1 MANKKVYT
9 IEGQLDTR
17 QIIDGFRNMAKS
29 LRGAVDTKAL
39 EKLTK
44 EFDKL
49 ELAANDY
56 NRIMSEGIVDTA
68 GLKKAQK
75 EVENFYTKVQTVL
88 GRVKQT
94 AGDPTL
100 AILSDEQLQYF
111 KRRKSELKTQ
121 ITELNKIIQDSNLR
135 FTKAFSGIEFKNGQT
150 KIDFQLDT
158 EISQELSKALST
170 GNLADFNKQV
180 DKLGESVSQT
190 LAKKLTA
197 GFSDGMKRNVK
208 TLESLGARVATQV
221 QNINKIWNSE
231 KNVADYLTGSDKGK
245 AINLLGVNKQRTISN
260 RTAQIE
266 AIDQA
271 GVISSEKY
279 KDNLEEIARLES
291 EITKE
296 EQKAAEVREKAN
308 IINQKRLEIENE
320 IAEIKKNNNIE
331 GLEKQAAGEATVPDR
346 FRKYLT
352 ATEVRENDISSPLA
366 ALRDMSKSGILS
378 ENVIKKLNNIDAL
391 SGTDTKGN
399 FLKIWEK
406 VSKDKKV
413 ISELPNELRRVFND
427 AYNLLKT
434 NKATG
439 ADGKPI
445 DYSKMY
451 QYVVAKSQ
459 VDKQAEAS
467 SKLDVIYD
475 RINKLSD
482 QANALKQESKSV
494 LPGKAEEESRKN
506 ITNYRKQIS
515 DLNKENTQFLNRE
528 NLQQE
533 LNELERLTDQANI
546 NKLEQIKNILSEM
559 GIDTA
564 DIQTI
569 EQATEAVKELQAA
582 VSGAQQNRQA
592 IMEQVRTAGQSALG
606 NQNSYSMDSYAEQRD
621 EAQGQLQNV
630 EQEQA
635 KAINQRVS
643 QSLESISEAQ
653 NDVAQSTENATNA
666 QKRSASVIGD
676 SLERQ
681 QQLNSSLEDFKDRIK
696 YFISF
701 QNVLYGVKNAVLQTY
716 NDVVELDEALASIAM
731 VSDYSV
737 EDMWGFYDQYADMAQ
752 KMGQNT
758 KDVIQ
763 SSALYVQQ
771 GILYVHKGQIV
782 KVNPA

>member
-291 EITKE
+291 EITKG

-592 IMEQVRTAGQSALG
+592 VMEQVRTAGQSALG
-606 NQNSYSMDSYAEQRD
+606 NQDSYSMDSYVGQRD
-621 EAQGQLQNV
+621 EAQRQLQNV

-653 NDVAQSTENATNA
+653 NNVAQSTENATNA

-731 VSDYSV
+731 VSNYSV

-771 GILYVHKGQIV
+771 GKD
-782 KVNPA
+782 

>member
-56 NRIMSEGIVDTA
+56 NRIMSEGIIDTA

-180 DKLGESVSQT
+180 DKLGENVSQT
-190 LAKKLTA
+190 LAKKLTT

-208 TLESLGARVATQV
+208 TLESLGARVASQV

-308 IINQKRLEIENE
+308 IINQKRLEIESE

-378 ENVIKKLNNIDAL
+378 ENVIKKLNNISAL

-399 FLKIWEK
+399 FLRIWEK
-406 VSKDKKV
+406 VSKDNKV

-459 VDKQAEAS
+459 VDKQTEAS

-494 LPGKAEEESRKN
+494 LSGKAEEESRKN

-515 DLNKENTQFLNRE
+515 DLNKENTQFLNRK

-559 GIDTA
+559 GIDTT

-592 IMEQVRTAGQSALG
+592 VMEQVRTAGQSALG
-606 NQNSYSMDSYAEQRD
+606 NQDSYSMDSYVGQRD
-621 EAQGQLQNV
+621 EVQRQLQNE

-653 NDVAQSTENATNA
+653 NNVAQSTENATNA

-771 GILYVHKGQIV
+771 GKD
-782 KVNPA
+782 

>member
-56 NRIMSEGIVDTA
+56 NRIMSEGIVDTT

-180 DKLGESVSQT
+180 DKLGENVSQT
-190 LAKKLTA
+190 LAKKLTT

-331 GLEKQAAGEATVPDR
+331 GLEKQAAGETTVPDR

-366 ALRDMSKSGILS
+366 ALRDMSKNGILS
-378 ENVIKKLNNIDAL
+378 ENVIKKLNNIGAL
-391 SGTDTKGN
+391 SGADTKGN

-406 VSKDKKV
+406 VSKDNKV

-459 VDKQAEAS
+459 VDKQTEAS

-592 IMEQVRTAGQSALG
+592 IMEQVRTAGQTALG

-621 EAQGQLQNV
+621 EAQRQLQNI
-630 EQEQA
+630 EQEQTEA
-635 KAINQRVS
+635 TNQRVS

-771 GILYVHKGQIV
+771 GKD
-782 KVNPA
+782 

>member
-716 NDVVELDEALASIAM
+716 NNVVELDEALASIAM

-771 GILYVHKGQIV
+771 GKD
-782 KVNPA
+782 

>member
-75 EVENFYTKVQTVL
+75 EVENFYTKIQTVL

-111 KRRKSELKTQ
+111 KRRKSELRAQ

-180 DKLGESVSQT
+180 DKLGENVSQT

-221 QNINKIWNSE
+221 QNINRIWNSE

-271 GVISSEKY
+271 GVITSEKY

-592 IMEQVRTAGQSALG
+592 IMEQVRTAGQSVLE
-606 NQNSYSMDSYAEQRD
+606 NQNSYSMDSYVGQRD
-621 EAQGQLQNV
+621 EAQRQLQNI

-635 KAINQRVS
+635 EATNQRVS

>member
-180 DKLGESVSQT
+180 DKLGENVSQT

-221 QNINKIWNSE
+221 QNINKIWNNE

-331 GLEKQAAGEATVPDR
+331 GLEKQAAGEVTVPDK

-366 ALRDMSKSGILS
+366 ALRDMSKNGILS
-378 ENVIKKLNNIDAL
+378 ENVIKKLNNIGAL
-391 SGTDTKGN
+391 SGKDTKGN

-459 VDKQAEAS
+459 VDKQTEAS

-494 LPGKAEEESRKN
+494 LPGKAEEESKKN
-506 ITNYRKQIS
+506 IANYRKQIS
-515 DLNKENTQFLNRE
+515 DLNKENAQFLNRE

-533 LNELERLTDQANI
+533 LNELERLTEQANI

-592 IMEQVRTAGQSALG
+592 VMEQVRTAGQSALE
-606 NQNSYSMDSYAEQRD
+606 NQNSYSMDSYVGQRN
-621 EAQGQLQNV
+621 EAQKQLQNV

-666 QKRSASVIGD
+666 QKRSASVISD

>member
-94 AGDPTL
+94 AGNSTL

-180 DKLGESVSQT
+180 DKLGENVSQT

-197 GFSDGMKRNVK
+197 GFLDGMKRNVK

-378 ENVIKKLNNIDAL
+378 ENVIKKLNNIGAL
-391 SGTDTKGN
+391 SGADTKGN

-406 VSKDKKV
+406 VSKDNKV

-445 DYSKMY
+445 DYSRMY

-592 IMEQVRTAGQSALG
+592 VMEQVRTAGQSALG
-606 NQNSYSMDSYAEQRD
+606 NQDSYSMDSYVGQRD
-621 EAQGQLQNV
+621 EAQKQLQNV

-771 GILYVHKGQIV
+771 GKD
-782 KVNPA
+782 

>member
-158 EISQELSKALST
+158 EISRELSKALST

-245 AINLLGVNKQRTISN
+245 AINLLGANKQRTISN

-771 GILYVHKGQIV
+771 GKD
-782 KVNPA
+782 

>member
-94 AGDPTL
+94 AGDSTL

-180 DKLGESVSQT
+180 DKLGENVSQT

-296 EQKAAEVREKAN
+296 EQKAAEVREKAS

-378 ENVIKKLNNIDAL
+378 ENVIKKLNNIGAL
-391 SGTDTKGN
+391 SGADTKGN

-406 VSKDKKV
+406 VSKDNKV

-445 DYSKMY
+445 DYSRMY

-592 IMEQVRTAGQSALG
+592 IMEQVRTAGQTALE

-621 EAQGQLQNV
+621 EAQRQLQNI
-630 EQEQA
+630 EQEQTEA
-635 KAINQRVS
+635 TNQRVS

>member
-94 AGDPTL
+94 ANDPTL

-111 KRRKSELKTQ
+111 KRRKSELKAQ

-135 FTKAFSGIEFKNGQT
+135 FTKAFTGIEFKNGQT

-180 DKLGESVSQT
+180 DKLGDNVSQT

-221 QNINKIWNSE
+221 QNINKIWNNE

-320 IAEIKKNNNIE
+320 IAEIKKSNNIE

-366 ALRDMSKSGILS
+366 ALRDMSKSGILN
-378 ENVIKKLNNIDAL
+378 ENVIKKLNNIGAL
-391 SGTDTKGN
+391 SGKDTKGN

-459 VDKQAEAS
+459 VDKQTEAS

-515 DLNKENTQFLNRE
+515 DLNKENAQFLNRE

-559 GIDTA
+559 GVDTA

-592 IMEQVRTAGQSALG
+592 VMEQVRTAGQSALE
-606 NQNSYSMDSYAEQRD
+606 NQNSYSMDSYVGQRN
-621 EAQGQLQNV
+621 EAQRQLQNI

-635 KAINQRVS
+635 EATNKRVS

-653 NDVAQSTENATNA
+653 NNVAQSTENATNA
-666 QKRSASVIGD
+666 QKRNALVIGD

-681 QQLNSSLEDFKDRIK
+681 QQLNSSLEDFKNRIK

-737 EDMWGFYDQYADMAQ
+737 EDMWEFYDQYADMAQ

-771 GILYVHKGQIV
+771 GWDCSSTYVKGLIY
-782 KVNPA
+782 

>member
-94 AGDPTL
+94 AGDSTL

-180 DKLGESVSQT
+180 DKLGENVSQT

-378 ENVIKKLNNIDAL
+378 ENVIKKLNNIGAL
-391 SGTDTKGN
+391 SGADTKGN

-406 VSKDKKV
+406 ASKDNKV

-445 DYSKMY
+445 DYSRMY

-592 IMEQVRTAGQSALG
+592 VMEQVRTAGQSALG
-606 NQNSYSMDSYAEQRD
+606 NQDSYSMDSYVGQRD
-621 EAQGQLQNV
+621 EAQKQLQNV

-771 GILYVHKGQIV
+771 GPLC
-782 KVNPA
+782 P

>member
-94 AGDPTL
+94 AGDSTL

-180 DKLGESVSQT
+180 DKLGENVSQT

-378 ENVIKKLNNIDAL
+378 ENVIKKLNNIGAL
-391 SGTDTKGN
+391 SGADTKGN

-406 VSKDKKV
+406 VSKDNKV

-445 DYSKMY
+445 DYSRMY

-592 IMEQVRTAGQSALG
+592 IMEQVRTAGQTALG

-621 EAQGQLQNV
+621 EAQRQLQNI
-630 EQEQA
+630 EQEQTEA
-635 KAINQRVS
+635 TNQRVS

>member
-190 LAKKLTA
+190 LAKKLTT

-378 ENVIKKLNNIDAL
+378 ENVIKKLNNIGAL
-391 SGTDTKGN
+391 SGADTKGN

-406 VSKDKKV
+406 VSKDNKV

-445 DYSKMY
+445 DYSRMY

-621 EAQGQLQNV
+621 EAQRQLQNV

-653 NDVAQSTENATNA
+653 NNVAQSTENATNA

-771 GILYVHKGQIV
+771 GWDCSFTYVKELV
-782 KVNPA
+782 Y

>member
-94 AGDPTL
+94 AGDSTL

-135 FTKAFSGIEFKNGQT
+135 FTKAFSGIEFKNGRT

-180 DKLGESVSQT
+180 DKLGENVSQT

-378 ENVIKKLNNIDAL
+378 ENVIKKLNNIGAL
-391 SGTDTKGN
+391 SGADTKGN

-406 VSKDKKV
+406 VSKDNKV

-434 NKATG
+434 NKATE

-445 DYSKMY
+445 DYSRMY

-592 IMEQVRTAGQSALG
+592 IMEQVRTAGQTALE

-621 EAQGQLQNV
+621 EAQRQLQNI
-630 EQEQA
+630 EQEQTEA
-635 KAINQRVS
+635 TNQRVS

-771 GILYVHKGQIV
+771 GPLC
-782 KVNPA
+782 P

>member
-94 AGDPTL
+94 AGDSTL

-180 DKLGESVSQT
+180 DKLGENVSQT

-378 ENVIKKLNNIDAL
+378 ENVIKKSNNIGAL
-391 SGTDTKGN
+391 SGADTKGN

-406 VSKDKKV
+406 VSKDNKV

-445 DYSKMY
+445 DYSRMY

-582 VSGAQQNRQA
+582 ASGAQQNRQA
-592 IMEQVRTAGQSALG
+592 VMEQVRTAGQSALG
-606 NQNSYSMDSYAEQRD
+606 NQDSYSMDSYVGQRD
-621 EAQGQLQNV
+621 EAQKQLQNV

-771 GILYVHKGQIV
+771 GPLC
-782 KVNPA
+782 P

>member
-94 AGDPTL
+94 AGDSTL

-180 DKLGESVSQT
+180 DKLGENVSQT

-197 GFSDGMKRNVK
+197 GFSDGTKRNVK

-378 ENVIKKLNNIDAL
+378 ENVIKKLNNIGAL
-391 SGTDTKGN
+391 SGADTKGN

-406 VSKDKKV
+406 VSKDNKV

-445 DYSKMY
+445 DYSRMY

-592 IMEQVRTAGQSALG
+592 IMEQVRTAGQTALG

-621 EAQGQLQNV
+621 EAQRQLQNI
-630 EQEQA
+630 EQEQTEA
-635 KAINQRVS
+635 TNQRVS

-771 GILYVHKGQIV
+771 GKD
-782 KVNPA
+782 

>member
-39 EKLTK
+39 EKLTN

-94 AGDPTL
+94 ASDPTL

-111 KRRKSELKTQ
+111 KRRKSELKAQ

-135 FTKAFSGIEFKNGQT
+135 FTKAFTGIEFKNGQT

-180 DKLGESVSQT
+180 DKLGDNVSQT
-190 LAKKLTA
+190 LAKKLTT

-208 TLESLGARVATQV
+208 TLESLGARVASQV

-279 KDNLEEIARLES
+279 RDNLEEIARLER

-771 GILYVHKGQIV
+771 GKD
-782 KVNPA
+782 

>member
-445 DYSKMY
+445 DYS
-451 QYVVAKSQ
+451 
-459 VDKQAEAS
+459 
-467 SKLDVIYD
+467 
-475 RINKLSD
+475 
-482 QANALKQESKSV
+482 
-494 LPGKAEEESRKN
+494 P
-506 ITNYRKQIS
+506 
-515 DLNKENTQFLNRE
+515 
-528 NLQQE
+528 
-533 LNELERLTDQANI
+533 
-546 NKLEQIKNILSEM
+546 
-559 GIDTA
+559 
-564 DIQTI
+564 
-569 EQATEAVKELQAA
+569 
-582 VSGAQQNRQA
+582 
-592 IMEQVRTAGQSALG
+592 
-606 NQNSYSMDSYAEQRD
+606 
-621 EAQGQLQNV
+621 
-630 EQEQA
+630 
-635 KAINQRVS
+635 
-643 QSLESISEAQ
+643 
-653 NDVAQSTENATNA
+653 
-666 QKRSASVIGD
+666 
-676 SLERQ
+676 
-681 QQLNSSLEDFKDRIK
+681 
-696 YFISF
+696 
-701 QNVLYGVKNAVLQTY
+701 
-716 NDVVELDEALASIAM
+716 
-731 VSDYSV
+731 
-737 EDMWGFYDQYADMAQ
+737 
-752 KMGQNT
+752 
-758 KDVIQ
+758 
-763 SSALYVQQ
+763 
-771 GILYVHKGQIV
+771 
-782 KVNPA
+782 

>member
-121 ITELNKIIQDSNLR
+121 ITELNKIIRDSNLR

-771 GILYVHKGQIV
+771 GKD
-782 KVNPA
+782 

>member
-559 GIDTA
+559 GIDTV

-771 GILYVHKGQIV
+771 GKD
-782 KVNPA
+782 

>member
-56 NRIMSEGIVDTA
+56 NRIMSEGIVDTT

-180 DKLGESVSQT
+180 DKLGENVSQT
-190 LAKKLTA
+190 LAKKLTT

-378 ENVIKKLNNIDAL
+378 ENVIKKLNNIGAL
-391 SGTDTKGN
+391 SGADTKGN
-399 FLKIWEK
+399 FLKIWKK
-406 VSKDKKV
+406 VSKDNKV

-427 AYNLLKT
+427 AYNLLKK

-445 DYSKMY
+445 DYSRMY

-592 IMEQVRTAGQSALG
+592 IMEQVRTAGQTALG

-621 EAQGQLQNV
+621 EAQRQLQNI
-630 EQEQA
+630 EQEQTEA
-635 KAINQRVS
+635 TNQRVS

-771 GILYVHKGQIV
+771 GKD
-782 KVNPA
+782 

>member
-434 NKATG
+434 NKATR

-771 GILYVHKGQIV
+771 GKD
-782 KVNPA
+782 

>member
-180 DKLGESVSQT
+180 DKLGENVSQT
-190 LAKKLTA
+190 LAKKLTT

-296 EQKAAEVREKAN
+296 EQKATEVREKAN

-378 ENVIKKLNNIDAL
+378 ENVIKKLNNIGAL
-391 SGTDTKGN
+391 SGTDTKDN

-506 ITNYRKQIS
+506 IANYRKKIS
-515 DLNKENTQFLNRE
+515 DLNKENNQFLNRE

-621 EAQGQLQNV
+621 EAQRQLQKV

-653 NDVAQSTENATNA
+653 NNVAQSTENATNA

-771 GILYVHKGQIV
+771 GMD
-782 KVNPA
+782 

>member
-135 FTKAFSGIEFKNGQT
+135 FAKAFSGIEFKNGQT

-170 GNLADFNKQV
+170 GNLTDFNKQV
-180 DKLGESVSQT
+180 DKLGENVSQT

-378 ENVIKKLNNIDAL
+378 ENVIKKLNNISAL
-391 SGTDTKGN
+391 SGADTKGN

-406 VSKDKKV
+406 VSKDNKV

-445 DYSKMY
+445 DYSRMY

-592 IMEQVRTAGQSALG
+592 IMEQVRTAGQTALG

-621 EAQGQLQNV
+621 EAQRQLQNI
-630 EQEQA
+630 EQEQTEA
-635 KAINQRVS
+635 TNQRVS

-737 EDMWGFYDQYADMAQ
+737 EDMWGFYDQYTDMAQ

-771 GILYVHKGQIV
+771 GTSMSIKDKLLK
-782 KVNPA
+782 

>member
-1 MANKKVYT
+1 MANKKVYM

-17 QIIDGFRNMAKS
+17 QIIDSFRDMVRS

-39 EKLTK
+39 EKLIK

-75 EVENFYTKVQTVL
+75 EVEKFYTKVQTVL
-88 GRVKQT
+88 GQVRQT
-94 AGDPTL
+94 ASDPTL

-111 KRRKSELKTQ
+111 KRRKSELKAQ

-180 DKLGESVSQT
+180 NKLGENVSQT

-208 TLESLGARVATQV
+208 TLDSLGARVATQV
-221 QNINKIWNSE
+221 QNIDKIWNSE

-279 KDNLEEIARLES
+279 KDNLEEIARLEN
-291 EITKE
+291 EIAKE
-296 EQKAAEVREKAN
+296 EQKVAEARKKAN
-308 IINQKRLEIENE
+308 TINQKRLEIEKE
-320 IAEIKKNNNIE
+320 ITEIRRNNNIE
-331 GLEKQAAGEATVPDR
+331 ELEKQAAGEVTVPDR

-352 ATEVRENDISSPLA
+352 ATKVRENDISSPLA
-366 ALRDMSKSGILS
+366 ALRDMSKSGVLN
-378 ENVIKKLNNIDAL
+378 ENVIKKLNNIGAL
-391 SGTDTKGN
+391 SGADTKDN
-399 FLKIWEK
+399 FLKIWEE
-406 VSKDKKV
+406 VSKDNKV
-413 ISELPNELRRVFND
+413 ISELPNELRKVFND

-459 VDKQAEAS
+459 VDKQTEAS

-475 RINKLSD
+475 RINKLTD
-482 QANALKQESKSV
+482 RGNALKQESKSV
-494 LPGKAEEESRKN
+494 LPGKTEEESRKN
-506 ITNYRKQIS
+506 ITDYRKQIS
-515 DLNKENTQFLNRE
+515 DLNKENTQFLNRK

-559 GIDTA
+559 GINTA
-564 DIQTI
+564 GIQTI
-569 EQATEAVKELQAA
+569 EQATEAVKQLQAA

-606 NQNSYSMDSYAEQRD
+606 NQNSYSMDSYMKQRD
-621 EAQGQLQNV
+621 EAQRQLQNV

-635 KAINQRVS
+635 EATNRRVS
-643 QSLESISEAQ
+643 QSLESISRAQ
-653 NDVAQSTENATNA
+653 NNVAQSTEKATNA

-676 SLERQ
+676 TLERQ
-681 QQLNSSLEDFKDRIK
+681 QKLNSSLEKFKDRIK

-701 QNVLYGVKNAVLQTY
+701 QNVLFGVKRAVLQTY
-716 NDVVELDEALASIAM
+716 NDVVELDKALASIAM

-737 EDMWGFYDQYADMAQ
+737 EDMWGFYDQYANMAQ

-771 GILYVHKGQIV
+771 GKD
-782 KVNPA
+782 

>member
-653 NDVAQSTENATNA
+653 NNVAQSTENATNA

-771 GILYVHKGQIV
+771 GKD
-782 KVNPA
+782 

>member
-94 AGDPTL
+94 AGDSTL

-180 DKLGESVSQT
+180 DKLGENISQT

-378 ENVIKKLNNIDAL
+378 ENVIKKLNNIGAL
-391 SGTDTKGN
+391 SGADTKGN

-406 VSKDKKV
+406 VSKDNKV

-445 DYSKMY
+445 DYSRMY

-592 IMEQVRTAGQSALG
+592 VMEQVRTAGQSALG
-606 NQNSYSMDSYAEQRD
+606 NQDSYSMDSYVGQRD
-621 EAQGQLQNV
+621 EAQKQLQNV

-771 GILYVHKGQIV
+771 GPLC
-782 KVNPA
+782 P

>member
-771 GILYVHKGQIV
+771 GKD
-782 KVNPA
+782 

>member
-111 KRRKSELKTQ
+111 KRRKSELRAQ

-180 DKLGESVSQT
+180 DKLGENVSQT

-771 GILYVHKGQIV
+771 GKD
-782 KVNPA
+782 

>member
-231 KNVADYLTGSDKGK
+231 KNVADYLTSSDKGK

-771 GILYVHKGQIV
+771 GKD
-782 KVNPA
+782 

>member
-56 NRIMSEGIVDTA
+56 NRIMSEGIIDTA

-111 KRRKSELKTQ
+111 KRRKSELRAQ

-180 DKLGESVSQT
+180 DKLGENVSQT

-308 IINQKRLEIENE
+308 IINQKRLEIESE

-366 ALRDMSKSGILS
+366 ALRDMSKNGILS
-378 ENVIKKLNNIDAL
+378 ENVIKKLNNIGAL
-391 SGTDTKGN
+391 SGADTKGN

-406 VSKDKKV
+406 VSKDNKV

-482 QANALKQESKSV
+482 QANALKQESKGV

-592 IMEQVRTAGQSALG
+592 VMEQVRTAGQSALG
-606 NQNSYSMDSYAEQRD
+606 NQDSYSMDSYVGQRD
-621 EAQGQLQNV
+621 EAQRQLQNI
-630 EQEQA
+630 EQEQTEA
-635 KAINQRVS
+635 TNQRVS

-771 GILYVHKGQIV
+771 GWDCSSTYVKELV
-782 KVNPA
+782 Y

>member
-94 AGDPTL
+94 ASDPTL

-111 KRRKSELKTQ
+111 KRRKSELKAQ

-135 FTKAFSGIEFKNGQT
+135 FTKAFTGIEFKNGQT

-180 DKLGESVSQT
+180 DKLGDNVSQT
-190 LAKKLTA
+190 LAKKLTT

-208 TLESLGARVATQV
+208 TLESLGARVASQV

-308 IINQKRLEIENE
+308 VINQKRLEIENE

-331 GLEKQAAGEATVPDR
+331 GLEKQAAGEVTVPDR

-366 ALRDMSKSGILS
+366 ALRDMSKNGILS
-378 ENVIKKLNNIDAL
+378 ENVIKKLNNIGAL
-391 SGTDTKGN
+391 SGKDTKGN

-406 VSKDKKV
+406 VSKDNKV

-459 VDKQAEAS
+459 VDKQVEAS

-482 QANALKQESKSV
+482 RANALKQESKSV

-559 GIDTA
+559 GISTA

-592 IMEQVRTAGQSALG
+592 VMEQVRTAGQSALG
-606 NQNSYSMDSYAEQRD
+606 NQNSYSMDSYVGQRN
-621 EAQGQLQNV
+621 EAQRQLQNI

-635 KAINQRVS
+635 EATNKRVS

-653 NDVAQSTENATNA
+653 NNVAQSTENATNA
-666 QKRSASVIGD
+666 QRRSASVID
-676 SLERQ
+676 NTLERQ

-731 VSDYSV
+731 VSNYSV

-771 GILYVHKGQIV
+771 GKD
-782 KVNPA
+782 

>member
-17 QIIDGFRNMAKS
+17 QIIDGFRNMAKN

-56 NRIMSEGIVDTA
+56 NRIMSEGIADTA

-75 EVENFYTKVQTVL
+75 EVENFYTKIQTVL
-88 GRVKQT
+88 GRVRQT
-94 AGDPTL
+94 ANDPTL

-111 KRRKSELKTQ
+111 KRRKNELKTQ

-135 FTKAFSGIEFKNGQT
+135 FTKAFTGINFKNGQT

-180 DKLGESVSQT
+180 DKLGDNVSQT
-190 LAKKLTA
+190 LAKKLTT

-221 QNINKIWNSE
+221 QNINKIWSNE

-279 KDNLEEIARLES
+279 KSNLEEIARLES
-291 EITKE
+291 EIIKA
-296 EQKAAEVREKAN
+296 EQKAADVRQQAN
-308 IINQKRLEIENE
+308 IINQKRLDIENE
-320 IAEIKKNNNIE
+320 IAEIRKKNNIE
-331 GLEKQAAGEATVPDR
+331 SLEAQAAGEINVPDR
-346 FRKYLT
+346 LRKYLM
-352 ATEVRENDISSPLA
+352 ATEVRENGITSPLS
-366 ALRDMSKSGILS
+366 ALRDMSKNGILS
-378 ENVIKKLNNIDAL
+378 ENVIKKLNSIGAL
-391 SGTDTKGN
+391 SGADTKGN

-406 VSKDKKV
+406 VSKDKKTT
-413 ISELPNELRRVFND
+413 SELPNELRQVFNNI
-427 AYNLLKT
+427 YNLLKT
-434 NKATG
+434 NKAIG

-451 QYVVAKSQ
+451 QYVVAKGQ
-459 VDKQAEAS
+459 VEKQTEAS
-467 SKLDVIYD
+467 SKLDAINNV
-475 RINKLSD
+475 INKLTD

-494 LPGKAEEESRKN
+494 LPGKAEDQSRKD
-506 ITNYRKQIS
+506 IAAYRRQIS
-515 DLNKENTQFLNRE
+515 DLNKENAQFLNRE

-533 LNELERLTDQANI
+533 LNELKRLTDQANI
-546 NKLEQIKNILSEM
+546 NKLEKIKNILSEM
-559 GIDTA
+559 GINTT

-582 VSGAQQNRQA
+582 ISEAQQNRQA
-592 IMEQVRTAGQSALG
+592 ITEQVRATGQTTLE
-606 NQNSYSMDSYAEQRD
+606 NQDAYSTDSYVAQRD
-621 EAQGQLQNV
+621 EAQRQLQDV
-630 EQEQA
+630 EQEQTEA
-635 KAINQRVS
+635 TNQRVR
-643 QSLESISEAQ
+643 QSLEAISEAE
-653 NDVAQSTENATNA
+653 NNVAQSTENATNA

-676 SLERQ
+676 TLERQ
-681 QQLNSSLEDFKDRIK
+681 QQLNSSLEDFKNRIK

-771 GILYVHKGQIV
+771 GILYVHKGQII

>member
-94 AGDPTL
+94 AGDSTL

-111 KRRKSELKTQ
+111 KRRKSKLKTQ

-180 DKLGESVSQT
+180 DKLGENVSQT

-279 KDNLEEIARLES
+279 KDNLEEIVRLES

-378 ENVIKKLNNIDAL
+378 ENVIKKLNNIGAL
-391 SGTDTKGN
+391 SGADTKGN

-406 VSKDKKV
+406 VSKDNKV

-445 DYSKMY
+445 DYSRMY

-592 IMEQVRTAGQSALG
+592 IMEQVRTAGQTALG

-621 EAQGQLQNV
+621 EAQRQLQNI
-630 EQEQA
+630 EQEQTEA
-635 KAINQRVS
+635 TNQRVS

>member
-56 NRIMSEGIVDTA
+56 NRIMSEGIVDTT

-180 DKLGESVSQT
+180 DKLGENVSQT
-190 LAKKLTA
+190 LAKKLTT

-378 ENVIKKLNNIDAL
+378 ENVIKKLNNIGAL
-391 SGTDTKGN
+391 SGADTKGN

-406 VSKDKKV
+406 VSKDNKV

-445 DYSKMY
+445 DYSRMY

-494 LPGKAEEESRKN
+494 LPEKAEEESRKN

-592 IMEQVRTAGQSALG
+592 VMEQVRTAGQTALG
-606 NQNSYSMDSYAEQRD
+606 NQNSYSMDSYVEQRD
-621 EAQGQLQNV
+621 EAQRQLQNI
-630 EQEQA
+630 EQEQTEA
-635 KAINQRVS
+635 TNQRVS

>member
-559 GIDTA
+559 DIDTA

-771 GILYVHKGQIV
+771 GKD
-782 KVNPA
+782 

>member
-434 NKATG
+434 NKATE

-771 GILYVHKGQIV
+771 GKD
-782 KVNPA
+782 

>member
-56 NRIMSEGIVDTA
+56 NRIMSKGIVDTT

-180 DKLGESVSQT
+180 DKLGENVSQT
-190 LAKKLTA
+190 LAKKLTT

-378 ENVIKKLNNIDAL
+378 ENVIKKLNNIGAL
-391 SGTDTKGN
+391 SGADTKGN

-406 VSKDKKV
+406 VSKDNKV

-445 DYSKMY
+445 DYSRMY

-494 LPGKAEEESRKN
+494 LPEKAEEESRKN

-592 IMEQVRTAGQSALG
+592 VMEQVRTAGQTALG
-606 NQNSYSMDSYAEQRD
+606 NQNSYSMDSYVEQRD
-621 EAQGQLQNV
+621 EAQRQLQNI
-630 EQEQA
+630 EQEQTEA
-635 KAINQRVS
+635 TNQRVS

>member
-308 IINQKRLEIENE
+308 IINQKRLEIKNE

-771 GILYVHKGQIV
+771 GKD
-782 KVNPA
+782 